1 MTRMNDLVQA
11 TADYCDRNANQF
23 VASTADVEMNQLL
36 WWFVDNIPDGGHV
49 LDWGCGS
56 GRDSKSLIETGY
68 VVEATDASQAMCDAA
83 SKLTGL
89 EVQNECFDDLLA
101 ESVFDEIWANA
112 PLLHVPMEELPHAL
126 DIAARALSQRPEKG
140 SSGCCFEAC
149 VRWGRGC

>member
-11 TADYCDRNANQF
+11 TADYYDRNANQF

-101 ESVFDEIWANA
+101 ESVFDGIWANA
-112 PLLHVPMEELPHAL
+112 SLLHVPMEELPHAL
-126 DIAARALSQRPEKG
+126 DIAARALSQRPERG
-140 SSGCCFEAC
+140 SSGRCFEAC